1 VLTSIKYQHTTSN
14 TCPRP
19 IILVANKS
27 DLERSRMI
35 GKEGQY
41 SLTLFVQYVRYAEQS
56 RYRPTIFSMSA
67 CLSALRRLVCLRR
80 IRTTLMAVPLPEKCI
95 WPRYDLDLWPL
106 TLKVSSAIST
116 HMTTIS
122 AKFHCNSSTKYRDIA
137 SREIGV
143 NGRTDGQPET
153 IMFFAYYCWWRHIYS
168 EKLLI
173 RN

>member
-1 VLTSIKYQHTTSN
+1 VAYYKITLNVIVSKTVLVIGFWLKDLEVWQEYEVHGYIIVYSITDRRSYQKAGDVLTSIKYQHTTSN

-67 CLSALRRLVCLRR
+67 CLSAHRRLVCLRR
-80 IRTTLMAVPLPEKCI
+80 IRTTLMAVTLPEKCI
-95 WPRYDLDLWPL
+95 
-106 TLKVSSAIST
+106 
-116 HMTTIS
+116 
-122 AKFHCNSSTKYRDIA
+122 
-137 SREIGV
+137 
-143 NGRTDGQPET
+143 
-153 IMFFAYYCWWRHIYS
+153 
-168 EKLLI
+168 
-173 RN
+173 